1 MNMPRK
7 LRQFLA
13 GILLPLLLASCYET
27 KQEFTLNPDGSGK
40 VVHECAFQNV
50 NLMNDDLA
58 GEDALKD
65 AVRRLIEN
73 SKGVDAWS
81 DVSFKQLDDGRIWFR
96 GTAYFRKLGD
106 LEIQDQSMMEFE
118 WNPEADG
125 KAVLSMRMKQD
136 DEDNDEATN
145 KELNDEQRA
154 AKIREERAQFRQS
167 KPMLSAMMATLK
179 QNVSFKLPGTFTE
192 SSNFSRGTMGTL
204 DLAFCG
210 TKMVEAMETLIED
223 DEWMLANGF
232 DQQDSPEFDG
242 KLAALVF
249 GEEAPV
255 QATVSNATKPLF
267 DYAAEVA
274 RAQKEAEKLA
284 KQLGGVTVAAPAQ
297 GGELKSIRV
306 AGVRL
311 AKDLPKA
318 LDLCP
323 FHNEPGY
330 TLAVLAEFPG
340 GILDVTDKS
349 AITKALASDGTDLIK
364 GKHDWDRRLGF
375 PKLSADKSSALFEV
389 PLKLPPPSAKGIREI
404 SGVIEYLVAEGTKEI
419 ELGFTEL
426 KPGAKGRELGAE
438 IKKIEDGWGD
448 KGTQNIELKLRIGTA
463 TLKNAWL
470 VRKGVKTPLERRGHS
485 GSDTLTT
492 FTLEHEEA
500 VPADATIVIEI
511 HDDLKTYEVPF
522 SLENLSLLGEPLG
535 GGA

>member
-1 MNMPRK
+1 MNLPRPVR
-7 LRQFLA
+7 LFLA
-13 GILLPLLLASCYET
+13 GIVLPLLLASCFET

-50 NLMNDDLA
+50 NLMNDDLS

-65 AVRRLIEN
+65 AVRRLMEN

-81 DVSFKQLDDGRIWFR
+81 DVSFKQLDDGRMWFR
-96 GTAYFRKLGD
+96 GTAYFRKLDD
-106 LEIQDQSMMEFE
+106 LEIQNQSMMGFE
-118 WNPEADG
+118 WKPEADG

-136 DEDNDEATN
+136 NDEEEATE
-145 KELNDEQRA
+145 KELSDEERA
-154 AKIREERAQFRQS
+154 AKIKEERAQFRQS
-167 KPMLSAMMATLK
+167 KPMLSAMMGTLK
-179 QNVSFKLPGTFTE
+179 QNVSFKLPGTVTE

-204 DLAFCG
+204 DLAFSG
-210 TKMVEAMETLIED
+210 TKMIEAMETLIED

-232 DQQDSPEFDG
+232 DQQQSPEFDG

-267 DYAAEVA
+267 DYAVEVA
-274 RAQKEAEKLA
+274 RAQKEAEKLN

-306 AGVRL
+306 VGVRL

-318 LDLCP
+318 LDLRP

-340 GILDVTDKS
+340 GILEVTNKS
-349 AITKALASDGTDLIK
+349 AITKAVASDGSDLIK
-364 GKHDWDRRLGF
+364 GKREWDRRLGF
-375 PKLSADKSSALFEV
+375 PNLSADKASALFDVE
-389 PLKLPPPSAKGIREI
+389 LKLPPAEAKGIREI

-426 KPGAKGRELGAE
+426 KAGAKGKELGAE

-448 KGTQNIELKLRIGTA
+448 KGTQNIELRLRIGTE

-470 VRKGVKTPLERRGHS
+470 VQNGVKTPLERRGHS

-492 FTLEHEEA
+492 FTLEHKEA
-500 VPADATIVIEI
+500 VPADASIMIEI

-522 SLENLSLLGEPLG
+522 SLENLSLLGEPVG
-535 GGA
+535 PGA

>member
-1 MNMPRK
+1 MNIPCPIR
-7 LRQFLA
+7 LFLA
-13 GILLPLLLASCYET
+13 GILVPLLLASCFET

-50 NLMNDDLA
+50 NLMNDDLT

-81 DVSFKQLDDGRIWFR
+81 DVSFKQLDDGRMWFR
-96 GTAYFRKLGD
+96 GTAYFRKLGE
-106 LEIQDQSMMEFE
+106 LEIHNQSMMEFD
-118 WNPEADG
+118 WKPADNG

-136 DEDNDEATN
+136 DDDDDTAEAELSDE
-145 KELNDEQRA
+145 ERA
-154 AKIREERAQFRQS
+154 EKIKEERAQFRQS
-167 KPMLSAMMATLK
+167 KPMLTAMMGTLK
-179 QNVSFKLPGTFTE
+179 QNVSFKLPGNVTE

-204 DLAFCG
+204 DLAFEG
-210 TKMVEAMETLIED
+210 TKLIKAMETLIED
-223 DEWMLANGF
+223 DEWMLAQGF
-232 DQQDSPEFDG
+232 DQQEAPEFDG

-255 QATVSNATKPLF
+255 QATVSNATQPLF

-274 RAQKEAEKLA
+274 RAQKEAEKLG
-284 KQLGGVTVAAPAQ
+284 KQLGSVTVAAPAE

-306 AGVRL
+306 VGVRL

-318 LDLCP
+318 LDLRP

-340 GILDVTDKS
+340 GILEVTNKS
-349 AITKALASDGTDLIK
+349 AITKAVASDGTDLIM
-364 GKHDWDRRLGF
+364 GKRDWDRRLGF
-375 PKLSADKSSALFEV
+375 PKLSADKASALFDV
-389 PLKLPPPSAKGIREI
+389 QLKLPPPSAKGIREI
-404 SGVIEYLVAEGTKEI
+404 SGVIEYLVAGGTKEI

-426 KPGAKGRELGAE
+426 KAGAKGKELGAE

-448 KGTQNIELKLRIGTA
+448 KGTQNIELKLRIGSE

-470 VRKGVKTPLERRGHS
+470 VENGVKTPLERRGHS
-485 GSDTLTT
+485 GSDTVCT
-492 FTLEHEEA
+492 FTLEHKEA
-500 VPADATIVIEI
+500 VPADAGIVIEI

-522 SLENLSLLGEPLG
+522 TLENLSLLGEPVG
-535 GGA
+535 PGA